1 MPLLWSKKLYA
12 FFKMNLKWHT
22 LLLAPEQSG
31 ENPVLGPGEYSF
43 PFQFHMPSD
52 NLPTSVEGNFGH
64 VRYWLKAFI
73 DRPWRFDITTKS
85 VFTVIERV
93 DINLTPGLLVSVS
106 LWLNDQQIFCCLKFH
121 STVHKNTVQVLIKTL
136 QSLRVTSM

>member
-1 MPLLWSKKLYA
+1 
-12 FFKMNLKWHT
+12 
-22 LLLAPEQSG
+22 
-31 ENPVLGPGEYSF
+31 
-43 PFQFHMPSD
+43 MPSD
-52 NLPTSVEGNFGH
+52 NLPTSVEGKFGH

-106 LWLNDQQIFCCLKFH
+106 L
-121 STVHKNTVQVLIKTL
+121 
-136 QSLRVTSM
+136 